1 MQLWG
6 DSIHIWFECFSIDFL
21 INAPFHDY
29 PFSCFSTL
37 KKKTSLAHYVRETL
51 AVFRSFFFFT
61 PFSLSTFYQLVW
73 KYILVLL
80 MQLWG
85 DSIHIW
91 FGRFSIDFHKTKPKV
106 IAMANQE

>member
-91 FGRFSIDFHKTKPKV
+91 FECFSIDFHKTKPKV

>member
-6 DSIHIWFECFSIDFL
+6 DSIHIWFECFSIDFQ

-51 AVFRSFFFFT
+51 AVFRSFFFFSLRSLFL
-61 PFSLSTFYQLVW
+61 PFINS
-73 KYILVLL
+73 
-80 MQLWG
+80 
-85 DSIHIW
+85 
-91 FGRFSIDFHKTKPKV
+91 FGNIY
-106 IAMANQE
+106 